1 MIVREYDLG
10 YQVQEKC
17 VEIFIIFVWILYIL
31 LFVFFCLEV
40 IFVYVYCIKFN
51 SYDVSSSLTFLI
63 FCLLNLLLR

>member
-1 MIVREYDLG
+1 MNIDDESK
-10 YQVQEKC
+10 KC
-17 VEIFIIFVWILYIL
+17 VEIFMAFDWILYIL

-40 IFVYVYCIKFN
+40 IFVYVYCIILN